1 MVNSS
6 SENSPE
12 LEPVTYDVM
21 RGGRRFPS
29 LAVVPEPPGTN
40 RIRQLLIQP
49 SDEKLPELLSKAI
62 WHRLSWP
69 AVQSTENPDRETL
82 VAAYIQSLQ
91 QLDVLRDDVRH
102 VFREACRANLEFQQ
116 ETGETRTEA
125 KDAIISSK
133 LNEMIEEASCDW
145 DRTRNI
151 IGAALLAQPPN
162 VYRQKLDVALEHE
175 VANFTR
181 QLFEFLARLVDRE
194 LCGLVEW
201 FPNNCCRYH
210 FFRRV
215 VIQDVDQTNR
225 ENSMIWGSN
234 GVNGRE
240 GSRPFLIGSRRTT
253 STTTG
258 THEVRHARH
267 EHEVISTIRTSIG
280 NSTVVMPPQILR
292 LVEAIPEWLYPF
304 VEVIDGHIVRERI
317 VAKTVSVEEWAKI
330 EIHDE
335 PVYGID
341 PAIVIGPFV
350 LSGWGSVEVRQ
361 EQERLLA
368 VQQTATQQFHER
380 LAPVL
385 VIAAIALSGTA
396 LWLQH
401 RWLQGHG
408 GLLFVILSTATAIVA
423 ASQALSDY
431 AIRHRFAAPKYN
443 VQCMTIGM
451 AMVLFLAEWSVA
463 RMFNPLSWVIPLILA
478 AAAFLCFHF
487 GRMFR

>member
-12 LEPVTYDVM
+12 LEPMTYDVM
-21 RGGRRFPS
+21 RDGRRFPS
-29 LAVVPEPPGTN
+29 LAVVPIPPSPN

-49 SDEKLPELLSKAI
+49 SDEKLPDLLSKAI
-62 WHRLSWP
+62 WQRLSWP
-69 AVQSTENPDRETL
+69 AVQSTENPDRESL
-82 VAAYIQSLQ
+82 VAAYIKSLQ
-91 QLDVLRDDVRH
+91 QLDVLRDDVQR

-116 ETGETRTEA
+116 ETGDTRTEA
-125 KDAIISSK
+125 RDAILNTK
-133 LNEMIEEASCDW
+133 LNEMIEQASCDW
-145 DRTRNI
+145 DRAKNI
-151 IGAALLAQPPN
+151 VGAALLAQPPN
-162 VYRQKLDVALEHE
+162 VYRQKLDAALEHE
-175 VANFTR
+175 VANFAK

-215 VIQDVDQTNR
+215 VIQDVGETKR
-225 ENSMIWGSN
+225 VNSTVWGSS
-234 GVNGRE
+234 NGRGE
-240 GSRPFLIGSRRTT
+240 SQPFVVGSQRTT
-253 STTTG
+253 STTKG

-267 EHEVISTIRTSIG
+267 EHEVISAVRTSIG
-280 NSTVVMPPQILR
+280 NSSVVMPPQILR

-317 VAKTVSVEEWAKI
+317 VAKTVSVEDWAKV

-335 PVYGID
+335 PIYGID

-361 EQERLLA
+361 EQERLVA

-385 VIAAIALSGTA
+385 VIAAIGLSGIA

-431 AIRHRFAAPKYN
+431 AIRQRFAAPKYY

-451 AMVLFLAEWSVA
+451 ALVLFLAEWGVA
-463 RMFNPLSWVIPLILA
+463 RIFNPLSWVPPLILGA
-478 AAAFLCFHF
+478 AAYLCFHF
-487 GRMFR
+487 GRQFR

>member
-6 SENSPE
+6 SENLPE
-12 LEPVTYDVM
+12 LELMTYDVM
-21 RGGRRFPS
+21 RGDRRFPS
-29 LAVVPEPPGTN
+29 VAVVPELPSSN

-49 SDEKLPELLSKAI
+49 SDENLPELLSKAI
-62 WHRLSWP
+62 WQRLSWP

-82 VAAYIQSLQ
+82 VAAYIKSLQ
-91 QLDVLRDDVRH
+91 QLDVLRDDVQR

-125 KDAIISSK
+125 RDAILCTK
-133 LNEMIEEASCDW
+133 LNEMIDEASCDW
-145 DRTRNI
+145 DRPKNI
-151 IGAALLAQPPN
+151 VGAALLAQPPN
-162 VYRQKLDVALEHE
+162 VYRQKLDAALEHE

-215 VIQDVDQTNR
+215 VIQDVGQTNR
-225 ENSMIWGSN
+225 ENSTVWGSN
-234 GVNGRE
+234 SVNVRE
-240 GSRPFLIGSRRTT
+240 ASRPRVIGSRRTT

-258 THEVRHARH
+258 THEIRHARH
-267 EHEVISTIRTSIG
+267 EHEVISAIRTSIG

-292 LVEAIPEWLYPF
+292 LVEAIPEWMYPF

-317 VAKTVSVEEWAKI
+317 VAKTVSVEEWAKV

-335 PVYGID
+335 PIYGID

-350 LSGWGSVEVRQ
+350 LSGWGSVEVHQ
-361 EQERLLA
+361 EQERLAA
-368 VQQTATQQFHER
+368 VHQTATQQFQER

-385 VIAAIALSGTA
+385 VFAVIALSGIT
-396 LWLQH
+396 LWIQH
-401 RWLQGHG
+401 RWLQGNG
-408 GLLFVILSTATAIVA
+408 GLSFVILSTTTAIVA

-431 AIRHRFAAPKYN
+431 AIRHRFAAPRHY
-443 VQCMTIGM
+443 VQCMTTGM
-451 AMVLFLAEWSVA
+451 ALVLFLAEWGVA
-463 RMFNPLSWVIPLILA
+463 RMFNPLSWVPPLILV

-487 GRMFR
+487 GRQFR